1 MSLNVLVFFE
11 FLVGCYYSRLLW
23 DEDSDM
29 EWAAMK
35 GQGTSCNYTPDIIQQ
50 LKSADGLSQVVW
62 NNWDLLNVQIS
73 PTN

>member
-1 MSLNVLVFFE
+1 
-11 FLVGCYYSRLLW
+11 
-23 DEDSDM
+23 M